1 MRILPVSVL
10 WLIPSILSAQA
21 TSLTPQQRA
30 RIDSVFAQWD
40 RTNSPGCALG
50 VSRGG
55 EMLYERG
62 YGMANLETGLAISP
76 SSIFHVASISKQF
89 TAAAVALL
97 ASRGKLSLDDDI
109 RKHVPEI
116 PDYGTRITI
125 RHLMHHTSGLRDQ
138 WVLLRLSGWRQ
149 EDLITEADVL
159 WVASRQKALN
169 FPPGSEYLYSN
180 TGYTLLGTIVRRVSG
195 LSLRQFADQ
204 EFFRPLGMT
213 DTHFHDDH
221 AMVVPGR
228 TSAYVPA
235 AGGWRVSIPDFDT
248 YGATSL
254 FTTVRDLLKWQHNFS
269 TGQVLGKELLE
280 EMQRPIRLSS
290 GTESTYGFGIV
301 TGRHRGLKTSGHSGA
316 DHGYRADVV
325 RFVDHNLSI
334 AALCNA
340 SNAGPSALTRRV
352 GEILLAEQLAAESA
366 PTPDSSSVRLERKQL
381 EQWTGTYVD
390 RKNAMVLRFEMRG
403 DSLAMVAG
411 PTLRPLAADR
421 FAPPQGQ
428 PEARFSVREGKTFV
442 RLSAPGMDNVLE
454 RQPPISLNARALQ
467 AYAGSYYSEELD
479 NRWNIE
485 LRDSVLMLKRPK
497 FPEAR
502 LVPVYPDGFSLG
514 GEGGNLLLSFS
525 RGAGS
530 RVTGFEV
537 GTSRLRGLRFETM
550 KSTRGN

>member
-1 MRILPVSVL
+1 MRIWVFLSLSVIPVQ
-10 WLIPSILSAQA
+10 LIGQSGPV
-21 TSLTPQQRA
+21 TPQQRA

-50 VSRGG
+50 ISRAG

-76 SSIFHVASISKQF
+76 TSIFHVASISKQF

-97 ASRGKLSLDDDI
+97 ASRGRLSLDDDI

-138 WVLLRLSGWRQ
+138 WVLLRLAGWRQ

-159 WVASRQKALN
+159 WIASRQKALN

-195 LSLRQFADQ
+195 VSLRQFADQ

-235 AGGWRVSIPDFDT
+235 PGGWRVSIPDFDT

-269 TGQVLGKELLE
+269 TRQVLGKELLE
-280 EMQRPIRLSS
+280 EMQRPIRLTD
-290 GTESTYGFGIV
+290 GAESTYGFGIV
-301 TGRHRGLKTSGHSGA
+301 TGRHRGLRTSGHAGA

-352 GEILLAEQLAAESA
+352 GEILLAEQLAEESA
-366 PTPDSSSVRLERKQL
+366 PADSSSVTVERKQL
-381 EQWTGTYVD
+381 ERWTGTYVD
-390 RKNAMVLRFEMRG
+390 RKNAMVLRFEIRG
-403 DSLAMVAG
+403 DSLALVPG
-411 PTLRPLAADR
+411 PTLRPLAPDR

-428 PEARFSVREGKTFV
+428 PEATFSVREGKTFV
-442 RLSAPGMDNVLE
+442 RLSGPGVDNVLE

-479 NRWNIE
+479 TRWNIE
-485 LRDSVLMLKRPK
+485 LRDSALVLKRPK

-514 GEGGNLLLSFS
+514 GEGGNLLFSFS
-525 RGAGS
+525 RGAGN

-550 KSTRGN
+550 KSARGN